1 MNGAMRLAISL
12 MLNLLIATLSGS
24 ISLAGQEHQSQYS
37 GGRSKQMS
45 NRVSENSNARWLA
58 DPQRGWV
65 RGDEGREIVGEK
77 AASDSSKRN
86 RGQAKAGA
94 KTKKPF

>member
-1 MNGAMRLAISL
+1 MNVAMRLAISL
-12 MLNLLIATLSGS
+12 MLNVSIATVTGS
-24 ISLAGQEHQSQYS
+24 ISLAEHQSQHS
-37 GGRSKQMS
+37 GQRSKQMS
-45 NRVSENSNARWLA
+45 NRVSDSSNARWLA
-58 DPQRGWV
+58 DPKRGWV
-65 RGDEGREIVGEK
+65 RGDEGREIVDEK

>member
-1 MNGAMRLAISL
+1 MNVAMSLAISL
-12 MLNLLIATLSGS
+12 MLNLLIATVSGS
-24 ISLAGQEHQSQYS
+24 ISLAGQEHKSQYS

-45 NRVSENSNARWLA
+45 NRVSDNSNARWLA
-58 DPQRGWV
+58 DPKRGWV
-65 RGDEGREIVGEK
+65 RGDERREIVDEK
-77 AASDSSKRN
+77 TASNSSKRT